1 MSSYTQA
8 RRLISVTTPLGADV
22 LLLAGFSGQEAMSQL
37 FSYQLDML
45 SEKDAVAPADIV
57 GKSVTWL
64 VRRADR
70 DPRYFNGVVSR
81 FSGGSSNMRNLRRY
95 RAEVVPLLWFLTR
108 TADCRIF
115 QNKTAPEIIQQIF
128 SDVGFTAYELSLRG
142 TYVKRDYCV
151 QYRETDFAFVSRLME
166 YEG

>member
-1 MSSYTQA
+1 NDS
-8 RRLISVTTPLGADV
+8 I
-22 LLLAGFSGQEAMSQL
+22 
-37 FSYQLDML
+37 
-45 SEKDAVAPADIV
+45 APADIV

-81 FSGGSSNMRNLRRY
+81 WSAGGAQVRGLRRY
-95 RAEVVPLLWFLTR
+95 RADVVPLLWFLTR

-115 QNKTAPEIIQQIF
+115 QNKTAPQIIEQVFQ
-128 SDVGFTAYELSLRG
+128 DLGFTAYQLSLRG
-142 TYVKRDYCV
+142 TYVRRDYCV

-166 YEG
+166 QEGIFYYFLHESGKHTMVLGDHKFAYKDCPEG